1 MRKTI
6 QRKFYNFYNL
16 IHFLIATMKEPQL
29 YESFFFFFEVIIV
42 IKRRKEK
49 SIKDTISL
57 VLCIGVNSLNVK
69 VAII

>member
-6 QRKFYNFYNL
+6 QRKFYNFFNL
-16 IHFLIATMKEPQL
+16 IHFLIATMQEPQ
-29 YESFFFFFEVIIV
+29 FFEVIIV
-42 IKRRKEK
+42 TKRRKEK

>member
-1 MRKTI
+1 MRKKI

-16 IHFLIATMKEPQL
+16 IHFLIATMQEPQL

-49 SIKDTISL
+49 SIKE
-57 VLCIGVNSLNVK
+57 